1 MVVKFVRSLS
11 VWNFPVQ
18 STEKASFVPKR
29 QDPKALGYW
38 GRMSLAQKPSAAM
51 GGKMHE
57 KGERKGFAS
66 GTSAQFG
73 KALAYGCVQIFCRC
87 TFSGQEVCGMSLV
100 PSSNLAHCRK
110 KPGRKDAG
118 EDGLLSFRGPL
129 APKKFAHGKDFFGPW
144 KAFCFQRAASV
155 KTLGKGFSKFVRGAR
170 TMRESRHFFLF
181 VNLRARLFWQVDRP
195 ELYGNIGPREVGK
208 CLAGPN
214 RTR

>member
-11 VWNFPVQ
+11 VWSFPVQ

-29 QDPKALGYW
+29 QDPKALGNW

-110 KPGRKDAG
+110 KPAERMPERMGYCPSGDPWPQKNLPMGKIFLALGKRSVFSV
-118 EDGLLSFRGPL
+118 LHLSRPLGKVFQNLSEGL
-129 APKKFAHGKDFFGPW
+129 APCGKVATFF
-144 KAFCFQRAASV
+144 CS
-155 KTLGKGFSKFVRGAR
+155 
-170 TMRESRHFFLF
+170 
-181 VNLRARLFWQVDRP
+181 
-195 ELYGNIGPREVGK
+195 
-208 CLAGPN
+208 
-214 RTR
+214 

>member
-11 VWNFPVQ
+11 VWSFPVQ
-18 STEKASFVPKR
+18 STEKASFVPNR

-129 APKKFAHGKDFFGPW
+129 APKKICPW
-144 KAFCFQRAASV
+144 KRFFWPLESVLFSVCCICQDPWERFFKICQRGSHHA
-155 KTLGKGFSKFVRGAR
+155 GKSPLFFVRELACK
-170 TMRESRHFFLF
+170 
-181 VNLRARLFWQVDRP
+181 AFW
-195 ELYGNIGPREVGK
+195 
-208 CLAGPN
+208 AS
-214 RTR
+214 